1 MKIDLII
8 KNAKV
13 PFGDNLVMSDIL
25 ISEGKI
31 AGIVSEWVSD
41 DSKVID
47 AEGLMVLPGCIDS
60 HVHFMDPGFTHR
72 ETFKTGSHSAAAGG
86 LTTVVDMPCCSI
98 PSVRDLPS
106 LFNKKEIIEKQ
117 SYIDFGMWGGVTG
130 EDVQNGQL
138 ANVKKQA
145 EEGVIGFKAYMTP
158 SVPSYPKANDA
169 ELLEIFST
177 VASTGLPLGIHA
189 ENFTLCDY
197 NVAKIR
203 KSGRTDGQAWEEAR
217 NVLAEK
223 TAIQMCLSFAE
234 QTGARMHIVHLS
246 SGTGATLIEDAKK
259 RGLSITAETCPHY
272 LILDGHEVLNKMG
285 ALAKIAPPIRIKEEG
300 ELLWEKVINGA
311 IDFIATDHAPYE
323 VSTEKMA
330 EGMDIWTSFPGIPGV
345 ETMVPLMVSEGYN
358 KGRISLSRLVD
369 LLSKNAAVHYGLY
382 PEKGSMMI
390 GTDADFTF
398 IDPDEEWVIRAE
410 EMHTMAKYTPF
421 EGMKLKG
428 RVKKTMVRGILVY
441 ENDKI
446 CVEPGYGRFVRRD
459 KITSLSPTITFHK
472 GKE

>member
-138 ANVKKQA
+138 ANVQKQA

-189 ENFTLCDY
+189 ENFILCDY

-285 ALAKIAPPIRIKEEG
+285 ALAKIAPPIRIREEG

-323 VSTEKMA
+323 VSTEKLA

-421 EGMKLKG
+421 EGMKLTG

-441 ENDKI
+441 DNDKI

-459 KITSLSPTITFHK
+459 KITSLSPTITF
-472 GKE
+472 